1 MTGEETVTARD
12 SERTD
17 GRSTKAIDVAGLDG
31 GFVSLTAERLDA
43 LDSRVERPLLRPGDA
58 GWDDAVLIWNG
69 MVAKAPA
76 LVLQPTS
83 AAHVAA
89 AVGSARDHGLL
100 LSIKG
105 GGHNMAGTS
114 IAERGLTLDMSRMR
128 DVIVDPEA
136 RLAHVGSGCRLR
148 DVDRATQAHGLA
160 TPLGS
165 FDSGVGVAG
174 LTLGGGLGYLTR
186 RFGWTVDNLEE
197 VEIVTAD
204 GQIRTASR
212 DENADLL
219 WALRGGGGNFGV
231 VTRFTYRLHDVGP
244 TITAASSSGAPTGS
258 TTCSQP
264 RCHSGADAKGDL
276 APVRALGDPIAD
288 LVTEKPY
295 TDQQSMMDGMEP
307 KGHHHYWK
315 TEYLAGLTN
324 EFLDTFRDSALR
336 VTCPLSDSIVIHLAG
351 ALNERADDDGAVG
364 NRDARYMTAFA
375 GQWPPGAPAD
385 EHVAWVREAW
395 KSVQPHSTGGNYLN
409 FQTADEDEQRV
420 RATYGPTST
429 ASSKPNRP
437 TTLGTCFAATA
448 TSGPEPEPGPQGR
461 GSRCAIVVASS
472 SHRLRSCSRTKQRW
486 IGAGRVQ
493 GLSLGALPGSGRL
506 RWTSFDTGRAPGR
519 RAHPPR
525 TRRLVRCAR
534 ATSSGTR

>member
-1 MTGEETVTARD
+1 MAAEEAATAPR
-12 SERTD
+12 SGQTD
-17 GRSTKAIDVAGLDG
+17 GRRLKAGTIDVARLDG
-31 GFVSLTAERLDA
+31 GFVRLTAEQLDA
-43 LDSRVERPLLRPGDA
+43 LASRVGCPVLRAGDA

-76 LVLQPTS
+76 LVLQATS
-83 AAHVAA
+83 AAQVAA
-89 AVGSARDHGLL
+89 AVGFARDHRLL

-128 DVIVDPEA
+128 DVSVDPDA
-136 RLAHVGSGCRLR
+136 RLAHVGPGCLLR

-186 RFGWTVDNLEE
+186 RFGWTADSLAE

-204 GQIRTASR
+204 GQTRTASR
-212 DENADLL
+212 DENADLF

-231 VTRFTYRLHDVGP
+231 VTRFTYRLHEVGP
-244 TITAASSSGAPTGS
+244 TITGGLIVWNADRADDVLATYRDLTESAPRELTALVAVRLAPPAPFLPEKMHGK
-258 TTCSQP
+258 P
-264 RCHSGADAKGDL
+264 IVGLNVCHSGADAEDDL

-324 EFLDTFRDSALR
+324 EFLDIFRDGALK
-336 VTCPLSDSIVIHLAG
+336 VTSPLSDSIIIHLAG

-375 GQWPPGAPAD
+375 GQWPPGVPDD

-395 KSVQPHSTGGNYLN
+395 KRVRPHSTGGNYLN

-420 RATYGPTST
+420 RATYGP
-429 ASSKPNRP
+429 N
-437 TTLGTCFAATA
+437 
-448 TSGPEPEPGPQGR
+448 
-461 GSRCAIVVASS
+461 
-472 SHRLRSCSRTKQRW
+472 
-486 IGAGRVQ
+486 
-493 GLSLGALPGSGRL
+493 
-506 RWTSFDTGRAPGR
+506 FD
-519 RAHPPR
+519 
-525 TRRLVRCAR
+525 RLVDAKQTYDPQNLFRRNRNIRPQAR
-534 ATSSGTR
+534 AGTARPR